1 MDPRRA
7 QGLPVE
13 VSAGVSQGRRDAGD
27 RAQQGTE
34 RRLVA
39 RPPALQKLDLDRVH
53 GVDVRVPQADRLL
66 EDGMA
71 VEQGMRLDDLE
82 HGIPGAVVLRA
93 EDAEDPLRED
103 IVADELEV
111 ALGDSHARLRERHLE
126 VLDEGAE
133 ERPPAEERPK
143 IFDRNGAEPGA
154 RAEPGGNDAAGLRPR
169 EHPRDRAESLEL
181 AGSRRLRPG
190 RWSRPDLEKGQLVE
204 RRERSQEPR

>member
-66 EDGMA
+66 EDGMP

-82 HGIPGAVVLRA
+82 HGLPGAVVLRA
-93 EDAEDPLRED
+93 EDAEDP
-103 IVADELEV
+103 
-111 ALGDSHARLRERHLE
+111 
-126 VLDEGAE
+126 LDEGAE

-143 IFDRNGAEPGA
+143 ISDRNGAEPGA